1 MSASD
6 WSSKPSIDERMPRAA
21 MIAPPGTPG
30 AATIVMPSMRMKP
43 DIIWKSYGMFCII
56 ISANAHDTIFI
67 VLPER
72 WMVAQ
77 SGMTKPAMSLL
88 TPLLMVWR
96 SVTGMVAADD
106 CVPRAVK

>member
-1 MSASD
+1 
-6 WSSKPSIDERMPRAA
+6 

-43 DIIWKSYGMFCII
+43 DIIWKSYGIFCII